1 MCRSAVTG
9 DTYDVGPRPPRPSLY
24 RSTSARPPRDS
35 ICQLVSGTRLTP
47 GPRSGTTG
55 ADRLSLSL
63 SSPLFL
69 SRPTILARLS
79 FSYTP
84 PRSESLEA
92 PIPVGGPS
100 TSLDALLSSSKHA
113 SPCRSRTF
121 SAYSRVGKRG
131 ATGRGES
138 APVITALVQGAAVT
152 DVGPYPI
159 TRDREPL
166 VTPAERSSN

>member
-47 GPRSGTTG
+47 GPRSRTMG
-55 ADRLSLSL
+55 ADRLSLS
-63 SSPLFL
+63 SISL
-69 SRPTILARLS
+69 SRSPFTIPPSLS
-79 FSYTP
+79 FSYAP
-84 PRSESLEA
+84 PHSESLEA
-92 PIPVGGPS
+92 PIPVRSFHVVGYA
-100 TSLDALLSSSKHA
+100 SLFERARFPVSSENRFQRVQS
-113 SPCRSRTF
+113 SRE
-121 SAYSRVGKRG
+121 KRG
-131 ATGRGES
+131 NRTGRES

-166 VTPAERSSN
+166 VTPAERTSN